1 MSCPMHL
8 HCIAHCHQYKRP
20 TMCCCYFC
28 DCCWLLSIFLFFFL
42 FILLLPR
49 IFCAAYGYGA
59 TLKFF
64 LDTENESNDI
74 AER

>member
-1 MSCPMHL
+1 M
-8 HCIAHCHQYKRP
+8 
-20 TMCCCYFC
+20 
-28 DCCWLLSIFLFFFL
+28 
-42 FILLLPR
+42 PR